1 MKPTMEI
8 LERIKKNS
16 EENKDE
22 VFTRIYRYLLRPDIY
37 FVAYQNLY
45 SNNGASTKG
54 VDDDTADGFSEAKI
68 ERIIKCLEDES
79 YQPKPFRRVYIK
91 KPNGKMRPLGIPS
104 FTDKLVQ
111 EAVRII
117 LEAIYEPIFMDTS
130 HGFRPNRSCHTA
142 LQSVKYEFRGARW
155 FIEGDIKGCFDNINH
170 NVLVSCINKKIK
182 DARFTKLIYK
192 FLKAGFVD
200 DFVYNNTYSGC
211 AQGGIISPILANIY
225 LHELDKFVE
234 NLSKEFNE
242 PATEKFTADYRKAQN
257 AMAVTRK
264 KIKKAE
270 NADDEVEKA
279 ELLKVYKSQR
289 ATLLKTPCKSQ
300 TDKKLKYVR
309 YADDFIIGVNGSK
322 VDCVRIKQ
330 QLSDFISNTL
340 KMELSEEKTLITHSN
355 TYAKFLGYNIRVRR
369 SNTVKPNGRGATQ
382 RTMSNGVELAIPLK
396 EKINGFMF
404 KNGIVKQCDNGE
416 LEPVCRNDMLRLT
429 DLEIVS
435 GWEAYIADDNGSQEV
450 TVTSTSTKKILYV
463 TLTNGSFDAVARA
476 NLNAEQLIIYNAL
489 NTTYGNRNYLWDVNN
504 VTSGSGGNGMSYEI
518 PPEALQDEEFARMIR
533 EAEKYLGVPY
543 VWGGYSPSGFDCSG
557 FVSYVINHCGNG
569 WNYGRLTADGLRGV
583 CTYVSPQ
590 EAKPGDLIFFQGTYN
605 TSGASHVGIYV
616 GNNMM
621 IHCGDPIHY
630 SNISTSYWQ
639 QHFMCCFN
647 VIHRPVPPL
656 PELLKGSDN

>member
-234 NLSKEFNE
+234 NLSKEFSE

-435 GWEAYIADDNGSQEV
+435 GYNAELRGICNYYYMASNFYMLNYFSYLMEYSCLKTLAGKHRCSIGKIKEKFSDHKGKWCIAYE
-450 TVTSTSTKKILYV
+450 TKKGTSYLYLSKYSDCKKGKNATDTRTSMV
-463 TLTNGSFDAVARA
+463 QIHKNTRSTFESRLKAKCCELCGS
-476 NLNAEQLIIYNAL
+476 
-489 NTTYGNRNYLWDVNN
+489 TTSNQ
-504 VTSGSGGNGMSYEI
+504 YEI
-518 PPEALQDEEFARMIR
+518 HHVNKIR
-533 EAEKYLGVPY
+533 
-543 VWGGYSPSGFDCSG
+543 
-557 FVSYVINHCGNG
+557 N
-569 WNYGRLTADGLRGV
+569 
-583 CTYVSPQ
+583 
-590 EAKPGDLIFFQGTYN
+590 
-605 TSGASHVGIYV
+605 
-616 GNNMM
+616 
-621 IHCGDPIHY
+621 
-630 SNISTSYWQ
+630 
-639 QHFMCCFN
+639 
-647 VIHRPVPPL
+647 
-656 PELLKGSDN
+656 LKGKEPWEIMMLSKRRKTMVVCWECHKKIHNQNFEVKQ

>member
-1 MKPTMEI
+1 
-8 LERIKKNS
+8 
-16 EENKDE
+16 
-22 VFTRIYRYLLRPDIY
+22 
-37 FVAYQNLY
+37 
-45 SNNGASTKG
+45 
-54 VDDDTADGFSEAKI
+54 
-68 ERIIKCLEDES
+68 
-79 YQPKPFRRVYIK
+79 
-91 KPNGKMRPLGIPS
+91 MRPLGIPS

-322 VDCVRIKQ
+322 VV
-330 QLSDFISNTL
+330 
-340 KMELSEEKTLITHSN
+340 
-355 TYAKFLGYNIRVRR
+355 V
-369 SNTVKPNGRGATQ
+369 
-382 RTMSNGVELAIPLK
+382 
-396 EKINGFMF
+396 
-404 KNGIVKQCDNGE
+404 
-416 LEPVCRNDMLRLT
+416 
-429 DLEIVS
+429 
-435 GWEAYIADDNGSQEV
+435 
-450 TVTSTSTKKILYV
+450 
-463 TLTNGSFDAVARA
+463 
-476 NLNAEQLIIYNAL
+476 
-489 NTTYGNRNYLWDVNN
+489 
-504 VTSGSGGNGMSYEI
+504 
-518 PPEALQDEEFARMIR
+518 
-533 EAEKYLGVPY
+533 
-543 VWGGYSPSGFDCSG
+543 
-557 FVSYVINHCGNG
+557 
-569 WNYGRLTADGLRGV
+569 
-583 CTYVSPQ
+583 
-590 EAKPGDLIFFQGTYN
+590 
-605 TSGASHVGIYV
+605 
-616 GNNMM
+616 
-621 IHCGDPIHY
+621 
-630 SNISTSYWQ
+630 
-639 QHFMCCFN
+639 
-647 VIHRPVPPL
+647 
-656 PELLKGSDN
+656 

>member
-309 YADDFIIGVNGSK
+309 YADD
-322 VDCVRIKQ
+322 C
-330 QLSDFISNTL
+330 
-340 KMELSEEKTLITHSN
+340 
-355 TYAKFLGYNIRVRR
+355 APRR
-369 SNTVKPNGRGATQ
+369 RK
-382 RTMSNGVELAIPLK
+382 L
-396 EKINGFMF
+396 
-404 KNGIVKQCDNGE
+404 
-416 LEPVCRNDMLRLT
+416 
-429 DLEIVS
+429 
-435 GWEAYIADDNGSQEV
+435 V
-450 TVTSTSTKKILYV
+450 T
-463 TLTNGSFDAVARA
+463 
-476 NLNAEQLIIYNAL
+476 
-489 NTTYGNRNYLWDVNN
+489 
-504 VTSGSGGNGMSYEI
+504 
-518 PPEALQDEEFARMIR
+518 
-533 EAEKYLGVPY
+533 
-543 VWGGYSPSGFDCSG
+543 
-557 FVSYVINHCGNG
+557 
-569 WNYGRLTADGLRGV
+569 
-583 CTYVSPQ
+583 
-590 EAKPGDLIFFQGTYN
+590 
-605 TSGASHVGIYV
+605 
-616 GNNMM
+616 
-621 IHCGDPIHY
+621 
-630 SNISTSYWQ
+630 
-639 QHFMCCFN
+639 
-647 VIHRPVPPL
+647 
-656 PELLKGSDN
+656 